1 MHYNVIKGNIL
12 QRKGVTMAS
21 EQFSLRLSKKTKDML
36 QALADATG
44 RTKAFLAQDAIERY
58 LELESW
64 QIKSIQDGIKNVEEG
79 NTVSIDNIKEE
90 WGIE

>member
-1 MHYNVIKGNIL
+1 M
-12 QRKGVTMAS
+12 S
-21 EQFSLRLSKKTKDML
+21 EQFSLRLSKGTKDRL
-36 QALADATG
+36 QELADATG

-64 QIKSIQDGIKNVEEG
+64 QIKAIQEGIKAVDEG
-79 NTVSIDNIKEE
+79 NVVQYEDIKKE

>member
-1 MHYNVIKGNIL
+1 M
-12 QRKGVTMAS
+12 S
-21 EQFSLRLSKKTKDML
+21 EQFSLRLPKGMKDRL
-36 QALADATG
+36 QELADATG

-64 QIKSIQDGIKNVEEG
+64 QIKAIQEGVNAVDEGKIVSYEDIK
-79 NTVSIDNIKEE
+79 KE

>member
-1 MHYNVIKGNIL
+1 
-12 QRKGVTMAS
+12 MA
-21 EQFSLRLSKKTKDML
+21 EQFSLRLSKSTKEKL

-64 QIKSIQDGIKNVEEG
+64 QIKAIQDGLKDIDEG
-79 NTVSIDNIKEE
+79 KIVSYKEVKQE
-90 WGIE
+90 WEIE

>member
-1 MHYNVIKGNIL
+1 M
-12 QRKGVTMAS
+12 S
-21 EQFSLRLSKKTKDML
+21 EQFSLRLPKGTKEKL
-36 QALADATG
+36 QELADATG

-64 QIKSIQDGIKNVEEG
+64 QIKAIQDGLKEVDCGKVIPYEDIKN
-79 NTVSIDNIKEE
+79 K

>member
-1 MHYNVIKGNIL
+1 
-12 QRKGVTMAS
+12 MA
-21 EQFSLRLSKKTKDML
+21 EQFSLRLPKGTKDRL
-36 QALADATG
+36 QELADATG

-64 QIKSIQDGIKNVEEG
+64 QIKAIQEG
-79 NTVSIDNIKEE
+79 VKAADEGKVVSYENIKKE

>member
-1 MHYNVIKGNIL
+1 
-12 QRKGVTMAS
+12 MAS

-36 QALADATG
+36 QELADATG

-58 LELESW
+58 LEIESW
-64 QIKSIQDGIKNVEEG
+64 QIKSIQDGIK
-79 NTVSIDNIKEE
+79 SIDEGKVVALEDIKQE